1 MDAVL
6 PEPRVSPRR
15 RRREELR
22 ARVEGVALELFR
34 RHGFEQ
40 VTVERIAAEAGVG
53 PTTFYRYFGTKDG
66 ALFAF
71 QTRWLRDVAAAAEG
85 VDTGAGRAEQL
96 AALLAAVV
104 GDFET
109 QLDTMQIRDEIVAR
123 NPGLLPRTLAV
134 QRAWEEEL
142 ARSLARRR
150 GVPADDLD
158 AHADA
163 AVVLLVVR
171 MGFRRW
177 RAGACLGLSDGVS
190 AGLHAVRQALTPVAP
205 PGGAPGAAPGPSTSC
220 PGSG

>member
-6 PEPRVSPRR
+6 PEPRLSQRR

-22 ARVEGVALELFR
+22 ARVEVVALELFR

-71 QTRWLRDVAAAAEG
+71 QTRWLRDVAAAADR
-85 VDTGAGRAEQL
+85 VDTDAGRAEQV

-104 GDFET
+104 AGFES
-109 QLDTMQIRDEIVAR
+109 QVGTMEIRDEIIAR

-142 ARSLARRR
+142 GRSLARRR
-150 GVPADDLD
+150 GVAADDPD

-171 MGFRRW
+171 MGFRRL
-177 RAGACLGLSDGVS
+177 RAGVCPSLGEGVR
-190 AGLHAVRQALTPVAP
+190 AGLDAVRQALTP
-205 PGGAPGAAPGPSTSC
+205 
-220 PGSG
+220 

>member
-6 PEPRVSPRR
+6 PEGRLSPRR

-71 QTRWLRDVAAAAEG
+71 QTRWLRDAAAA
-85 VDTGAGRAEQL
+85 VDRVDPGAGRAEQV

-104 GDFET
+104 GDFES
-109 QLDTMQIRDEIVAR
+109 QLDSMQVRDEIVAR

-134 QRAWEEEL
+134 QRAWEEEIG
-142 ARSLARRR
+142 RSLARRR
-150 GVPADDLD
+150 GAAADDLD

-163 AVVLLVVR
+163 ALVLLVVG

-177 RAGACLGLSDGVS
+177 RAGACPSLGDGVS
-190 AGLHAVRQALTPVAP
+190 AGLVAVRQALTPVPP
-205 PGGAPGAAPGPSTSC
+205 PGGAPGPLPGASPART
-220 PGSG
+220 GSV

>member
-1 MDAVL
+1 MDAVV
-6 PEPRVSPRR
+6 PEQHLSPRR

-22 ARVEGVALELFR
+22 ARVEAVALELFR

-71 QTRWLRDVAAAAEG
+71 QTRWLRDAAAA
-85 VDTGAGRAEQL
+85 VDRLDTGAGRAEQV

-104 GDFET
+104 GSFET
-109 QLDTMQIRDEIVAR
+109 QLDSMQLRDEIIAR

-142 ARSLARRR
+142 GRGLARRR
-150 GVPADDLD
+150 GVTADDLD

-177 RAGACLGLSDGVS
+177 RAGACLSLSDGVS
-190 AGLHAVRQALTPVAP
+190 GGLHAVRQALSP
-205 PGGAPGAAPGPSTSC
+205 P
-220 PGSG
+220 